1 MEALVAAAGAGAG
14 AAPDPV
20 NLPQHSAASSQNNG
34 DGIPPP
40 PRRQHYGSFRLA
52 EDDDDD
58 EDEEGTGL
66 LGHGVSPWGRWRKRA
81 RTCLGDTLVSIMA
94 ILIAVFI
101 TVIDNLP
108 YGLLLFPPAFTLGP
122 LGVQLVLVSAV
133 VSQAV
138 FGAMS
143 TFPCALG
150 SFIIENVAFLRTMST
165 SLSSQLRDQG
175 RTDEALMTILF
186 CFSFSTLLTGAAF
199 YALGVWQLGKISSFV
214 PQHVV
219 LGCIGGMGVFIV

>member
-1 MEALVAAAGAGAG
+1 M
-14 AAPDPV
+14 
-20 NLPQHSAASSQNNG
+20 
-34 DGIPPP
+34 
-40 PRRQHYGSFRLA
+40 
-52 EDDDDD
+52 
-58 EDEEGTGL
+58 GL

-81 RTCLGDTLVSIMA
+81 RTCFGETLVSISA
-94 ILIAVFI
+94 ISIAVFI
-101 TVIDNLP
+101 TIIDNLP
-108 YGLLLFPPAFTLGP
+108 YGLLIFPPAFTLGP

-150 SFIIENVAFLRTMST
+150 SFIIENVAFLRAMST

-199 YALGVWQLGKISSFV
+199 YALGVLQLGKISSFV